1 MVSFSILGEFGRD
14 SGQSLDAVRI
24 GSNLDQ
30 RPPTTSSG
38 GHESRRWRKGAAA
51 PRDAE
56 IIHQSS
62 IINVFVDRAL
72 VADVEE
78 YSRDVLCGE
87 AVVQT
92 QALVEGCIDTAEVVE
107 FLGERLP
114 GAVPRVRETCV
125 GGEGAVA

>member
-1 MVSFSILGEFGRD
+1 MASKSKK
-14 SGQSLDAVRI
+14 
-24 GSNLDQ
+24 
-30 RPPTTSSG
+30 RPPTTSSPG
-38 GHESRRWRKGAAA
+38 DDAHRWRKGAAA

-78 YSRDVLCGE
+78 YSRDVPGE
-87 AVVQT
+87 AGVEAE
-92 QALVEGCIDTAEVVE
+92 ALVESCIDTAEVIE
-107 FLGERLP
+107 LLGQRLP